1 MILFENVT
9 KTYPRTTRPAL
20 DDVNLEIARGEFAF
34 VVGTSGS
41 GKSTMMQLVM
51 KEQDVTRG
59 RILVAG
65 RDLDRLPERKVPA
78 LRREIG
84 CVFQDFRLLPNK
96 TVFQNVAYALQ
107 VLGSSRA
114 RIRQT
119 VPETLELV
127 GLEGMEKRLPH
138 QLSGGE
144 QQRVA
149 IARAFVNRPPI
160 LLADEPTGNLDPDT
174 SLGIVQLLDRIN
186 RTGTTVVMA
195 THDTVTVNAMRKR
208 VIRLDRGVLISDMEA
223 GDYTTGSIPR
233 VRLEETSGRSSAE
246 PEVSDGF
253 DDADPAAYAGDH
265 HGDDHGDE
273 PDGDAAGEQSATM
286 APIGRDADAPRA
298 KGGIFRRH
306 KAVQTSDR

>member
-20 DDVNLEIARGEFAF
+20 EDVSLEIPRGEFAF

-41 GKSTMMQLVM
+41 GKSTLMQLVM
-51 KEQDVTRG
+51 KEQDATRG

-127 GLEGMEKRLPH
+127 GLAGMEKRLPH

-149 IARAFVNRPPI
+149 IARAFVNRPPV

-208 VIRLDRGVLISDMEA
+208 VIRLDRGVLVSDMEA

-233 VRLEETSGRSSAE
+233 IRLDDDPGGAPRPLGAT
-246 PEVSDGF
+246 PDIPDGY
-253 DDADPAAYAGDH
+253 DDADPTAYG
-265 HGDDHGDE
+265 
-273 PDGDAAGEQSATM
+273 DGDGPVENDPGALP
-286 APIGRDADAPRA
+286 PIGRDADEPRPR
-298 KGGIFRRH
+298 GGIFKRH

>member
-1 MILFENVT
+1 LDNVS
-9 KTYPRTTRPAL
+9 
-20 DDVNLEIARGEFAF
+20 LEIPRGEFVF
-34 VVGTSGS
+34 VVGQSGS
-41 GKSTMMQLVM
+41 GKSTMLQLVM
-51 KEQDVTRG
+51 KEQDATDG

-96 TVFQNVAYALQ
+96 TVYQNVAYALQ
-107 VLGSSRA
+107 VLGASRS

-127 GLEGMEKRLPH
+127 GLAGKEKRLPH

-160 LLADEPTGNLDPDT
+160 LLADEPTGNLDPGT
-174 SLGIVQLLDRIN
+174 SLDIVHLLQRIN

-195 THDTVTVNAMRKR
+195 THDTATVDAMRRR
-208 VIRLDRGVLISDMEA
+208 VIELHDGVMVRDQEA
-223 GDYTTGSIPR
+223 GEYTTGSLPR
-233 VRLEETSGRSSAE
+233 IHGAEGSHRGNPAASKHVEEPAEHRTEQAAGRPDE
-246 PEVSDGF
+246 PEPQEI
-253 DDADPAAYAGDH
+253 DDP
-265 HGDDHGDE
+265 DE
-273 PDGDAAGEQSATM
+273 LR
-286 APIGRDADAPRA
+286 PIGRDADAPRP
-298 KGGIFRRH
+298 GGGLFRRRRRT
-306 KAVQTSDR
+306 AVKSH

>member
-20 DDVNLEIARGEFAF
+20 DDVSLEIPRGEFAF

-51 KEQDVTRG
+51 KEQDVSRG

-127 GLEGMEKRLPH
+127 GLAGMEKRLPH

-149 IARAFVNRPPI
+149 IARAFVNKPPI
-160 LLADEPTGNLDPDT
+160 LLCDEPTGNLDPAI
-174 SLGIVQLLDRIN
+174 SLDIVHLLDRIN
-186 RTGTTVVMA
+186 RTGTTIIMA
-195 THDTVTVNAMRKR
+195 THDDEIVDQMRKR
-208 VIRLDRGVLISDMEA
+208 VIELSMGDLVRDQSRGVY
-223 GDYTTGSIPR
+223 G
-233 VRLEETSGRSSAE
+233 
-246 PEVSDGF
+246 
-253 DDADPAAYAGDH
+253 
-265 HGDDHGDE
+265 
-273 PDGDAAGEQSATM
+273 
-286 APIGRDADAPRA
+286 
-298 KGGIFRRH
+298 
-306 KAVQTSDR
+306 SDR

>member
-20 DDVNLEIARGEFAF
+20 DDVNLEIPRGEFVF

-59 RILVAG
+59 RILIAG

-127 GLEGMEKRLPH
+127 GLAGMEKRLPH

-144 QQRVA
+144 RQRVA
-149 IARAFVNRPPI
+149 VVRALINEPKL
-160 LLADEPTGNLDPDT
+160 LLADEPTGA
-174 SLGIVQLLDRIN
+174 LDRAASDKLSELLVELN
-186 RTGTTVVMA
+186 REEGVSLIVV
-195 THDTVTVNAMRKR
+195 THARDLAARMSRALELVDG
-208 VIRLDRGVLISDMEA
+208 RLQPLAEA
-223 GDYTTGSIPR
+223 R
-233 VRLEETSGRSSAE
+233 
-246 PEVSDGF
+246 
-253 DDADPAAYAGDH
+253 
-265 HGDDHGDE
+265 
-273 PDGDAAGEQSATM
+273 
-286 APIGRDADAPRA
+286 
-298 KGGIFRRH
+298 
-306 KAVQTSDR
+306 

>member
-20 DDVNLEIARGEFAF
+20 DDVSLEIPRGEFAF

-41 GKSTMMQLVM
+41 GKSTLMQLVM
-51 KEQDVTRG
+51 KEQDATRG

-65 RDLDRLPERKVPA
+65 RELDRLPERKVPA

-127 GLEGMEKRLPH
+127 GLAGMEKRLPH

-149 IARAFVNRPPI
+149 IARAFVNRPPV

-208 VIRLDRGVLISDMEA
+208 VIRLDRGVLVSDMEA

-233 VRLEETSGRSSAE
+233 VRLDE
-246 PEVSDGF
+246 PEEAPRPLGADTPDVADGF
-253 DDADPAAYAGDH
+253 DDADPTAYG
-265 HGDDHGDE
+265 
-273 PDGDAAGEQSATM
+273 DGDAGAEVDSDALP
-286 APIGRDADAPRA
+286 PIGRDADEPRPR
-298 KGGIFRRH
+298 GGIFKRH